1 MEIREDAMSKMYV
14 FRLSLAA
21 EGQDVDSAFLELLQ
35 ALKDSPGD
43 ALSTR
48 LVEQVDYREVDPDD
62 LVCGPVE
69 PEDLSYS
76 DDEISDM
83 VSMVD
88 WSGGTNVTT
97 A

>member
-1 MEIREDAMSKMYV
+1 MSKVFV

-21 EGQDVDSAFLELLQ
+21 EGRDVDDAFVSLLK
-35 ALKDSPGD
+35 ALDENPGG
-43 ALSTR
+43 AVNSR
-48 LVEQVDYREVDPDD
+48 LVEEIDYREFDPNDLGAGGDD
-62 LVCGPVE
+62 Q
-69 PEDLSYS
+69 EDLSYS

-88 WSGGTNVTT
+88 WSNGGNVTR